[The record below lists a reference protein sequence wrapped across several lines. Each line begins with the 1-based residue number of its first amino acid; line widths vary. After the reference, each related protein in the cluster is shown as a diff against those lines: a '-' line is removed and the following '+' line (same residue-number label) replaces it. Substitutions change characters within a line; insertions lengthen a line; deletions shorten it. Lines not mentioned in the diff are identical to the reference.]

1 MSDFTE
7 QDLSTTSPLVLS
19 LDTPTASANLPA
31 TDEVAEA
38 AMFGYPGASHT
49 ESQFPEPFDYYDLD
63 DDLDDDLDFEA
74 PDDEPEEEL
83 PSKLNQSPGLTRTN

>member
-19 LDTPTASANLPA
+19 LDTPTASANLPDPNGLDLLA
-31 TDEVAEA
+31 PDSSTEVN
-38 AMFGYPGASHT
+38 
-49 ESQFPEPFDYYDLD
+49 FPEPFDYYDLYE
-63 DDLDDDLDFEA
+63 DDLAHEIEFFDD
-74 PDDEPEEEL
+74 DDEPEEEL